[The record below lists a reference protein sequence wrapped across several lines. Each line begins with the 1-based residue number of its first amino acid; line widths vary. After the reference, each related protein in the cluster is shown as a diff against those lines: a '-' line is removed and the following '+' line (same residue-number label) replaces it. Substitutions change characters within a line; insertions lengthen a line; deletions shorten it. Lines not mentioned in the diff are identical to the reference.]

1 MLLTEIE
8 KKIEELKAQADAVKA
23 QEKAQAIDAARA
35 MISSYGI
42 TARDLGLDK
51 APKGKAG
58 PKPGS
63 KIPPKYRDPL
73 SGATWSGRVR
83 PPRGSTVLIGP
94 STLSNLTGGL

>member
-35 MISSYGI
+35 MIVSYGI
-42 TARDLGLDK
+42 TAKDLGLDK
-51 APKGKAG
+51 PVKGKAG
-58 PKPGS
+58 PKPGA

-73 SGATWSGRVR
+73 SGATWSGRGKTPAWINGADR
-83 PPRGSTVLIGP
+83 SQYAI
-94 STLSNLTGGL
+94 